1 MVYQIYIGI
10 IKGINDRRVK
20 GKNNCACNVAEIY
33 KRWKYLIDESVRNR
47 KIKIEENIKR
57 GSTMT

>member
-1 MVYQIYIGI
+1 MS
-10 IKGINDRRVK
+10 KINDNVSLFRPKSERK
-20 GKNNCACNVAEIY
+20 EPNCACNVAEIC
-33 KRWKYLIDESVRNR
+33 KRWKYQIDESVTNR